1 MLHSACVTCCQ
12 VRVLGEA
19 SDTFKLIQ
27 KDSSKWEVARPP
39 NEVRRA
45 IKSSLA
51 ATASS
56 TVTAA
61 GALSI
66 GQAVTAAAA
75 LGIGHIVTG
84 AAALRM
90 EHTLTAPA
98 ALGMMNAGSKLH

>member
-56 TVTAA
+56 T
-61 GALSI
+61 